1 MHSGGVCG
9 DSTCDD
15 GLEIMVA
22 NTGTMSTCVYGVKI
36 HSCKETQFRVKET
49 EMVQPCE
56 LVQLWKWVLRCNQ
69 SSTDPLLAC
78 EVWGGEGGLFLALP
92 GSKHFIALSGL
103 LLLVL
108 NVCVCMCTRARV
120 CVHFVCVH
128 FEASVHVHVRRVG
141 DWVSHAFPDVSVCVR
156 VSICVMSVPG
166 VCVLFQVLTQH
177 QSLFYVCS

>member
-36 HSCKETQFRVKET
+36 HSCKETQIRVKET

-103 LLLVL
+103 LLLVF

-120 CVHFVCVH
+120 CVHFVCVCILRRQCMFMSGEWVIGCH
-128 FEASVHVHVRRVG
+128 MLSQMSPCVFGCQYAS
-141 DWVSHAFPDVSVCVR
+141 
-156 VSICVMSVPG
+156 
-166 VCVLFQVLTQH
+166 
-177 QSLFYVCS
+177 